1 MATDSVALIFVDTEI
16 TAPPAKH
23 GRQGKARSNIGMLFW
38 ISAWSLKLGRHYAKK
53 LEPCILPADAIC
65 LDHNLGIFSILG

>member
-38 ISAWSLKLGRHYAKK
+38 IRELGVFSWGGIMPKK
-53 LEPCILPADAIC
+53 IGVL
-65 LDHNLGIFSILG
+65 HFGGR